1 MSFKLAIIGRP
12 NVGKSTLFNRLT
24 GKKMSIV
31 NDRPGV
37 TRDWQV
43 ADARLFDLK
52 FQIIDTAG
60 LEESFNDSIEGR
72 MRRQTEAA
80 LENAD
85 MALMMIDARAG
96 LTPLDHHFAAWIR
109 QRNIP
114 VLLVGNK
121 CDTNAGKKG
130 IYEAYELGLGTP
142 IEMSAEHGLGMDE
155 LHELLEPYVKAVM
168 PEIIED
174 DEEEAEA
181 AALAA
186 YDEGT
191 GIGFGDE
198 ELPEEE
204 FVKPIKMAIVGR
216 PNVGKSTLVNA
227 LLKEERMMTGPEA
240 GITRDAVSIDWTYG
254 GRDLT
259 LVDTAGM
266 RKRTRI
272 VDLVEKDAVGDAL
285 RAIRLAQTVVLVL
298 DANLILER
306 QDMTIADHVIREGRA
321 LIIAVNKWDEVENR
335 AELLKEFRYRLN
347 KSLPQVKD
355 IPIVTISAL
364 NGRRLDKLMDAVFET
379 YDLWN
384 SRVATAKLNRWL
396 SMMVS
401 HHPAPLSQGRPNKM
415 RYMTQIKARPPS
427 FAIWVSRPKDVPDS
441 YERYLVN
448 GLRDDFDLPGVPIR
462 LFLRTSKN
470 PYSDK
475 H

>member
-24 GKKMSIV
+24 GKKMAIV

-43 ADARLFDLK
+43 AAATLYDLE
-52 FQIIDTAG
+52 FEIIDTAG

-80 LENAD
+80 LERAD
-85 MALMMIDARAG
+85 MALMMVDARDG

-109 QRNIP
+109 QRDIP
-114 VLLVGNK
+114 VVLVANK
-121 CDTNAGKKG
+121 CDTSAGKKG

-142 IEMSAEHGLGMDE
+142 IELSAEHGLGFDE
-155 LHELLEPYVKAVM
+155 LHEILEPHVKAAAPDSVVEED
-168 PEIIED
+168 EI
-174 DEEEAEA
+174 DEEA

-186 YDEGT
+186 FDEDT
-191 GIGFGDE
+191 GIGFGDIE
-198 ELPEEE
+198 IPPEEE
-204 FVKPIKMAIVGR
+204 VKAIKIAIVGR

-227 LLKEERMMTGPEA
+227 LLGEERMMTGPEA
-240 GITRDAVSIDWTYG
+240 GITRDAVSISWQHQD
-254 GRDLT
+254 RLLT

-266 RKRTRI
+266 RRRTRI
-272 VDLVEKDAVGDAL
+272 TDLVEKDAVGDAL
-285 RAIRLAQTVVLVL
+285 RAIRLAQMVVLVL
-298 DANLILER
+298 DANMALER
-306 QDMTIADHVIREGRA
+306 QDITIADHVIREGRA
-321 LIIAVNKWDEVENR
+321 LVIAINKWDEATNR
-335 AELLKEFRYRLN
+335 AEMLEEFRYKLN

-364 NGRRLDKLMDAVFET
+364 NHHRLDKLMQTVFKT

-427 FAIWVSRPKDVPDS
+427 FAIWVSRPKDIPDS

-448 GLRDDFDLPGVPIR
+448 GLREDFNMPGVPIR
-462 LFLRTSKN
+462 LFMRTTKN
-470 PYSDK
+470 PYSN
-475 H
+475 